1 MLVCSGINR
10 KTMHT
15 YIHNYIHTHTKIN
28 NKHMPTSRF
37 ADCSPFA
44 SSEQLVVIPIF
55 TLKPSIANGV
65 TLMISS
71 VSATADGDGGQAP
84 SSFTRPICS
93 RVRASSMTVRAPA
106 TTDEDAD
113 AALS

>member
-1 MLVCSGINR
+1 MSG
-10 KTMHT
+10 
-15 YIHNYIHTHTKIN
+15 
-28 NKHMPTSRF
+28 
-37 ADCSPFA
+37 FA
-44 SSEQLVVIPIF
+44 SQLAKSAQSASQGGEVAAVARGCAVVIPIF
-55 TLKPSIANGV
+55 TLKPFIANGV

-71 VSATADGDGGQAP
+71 VSATADGDGGQAA

-93 RVRASSMTVRAPA
+93 RIRASSMTVRAPA